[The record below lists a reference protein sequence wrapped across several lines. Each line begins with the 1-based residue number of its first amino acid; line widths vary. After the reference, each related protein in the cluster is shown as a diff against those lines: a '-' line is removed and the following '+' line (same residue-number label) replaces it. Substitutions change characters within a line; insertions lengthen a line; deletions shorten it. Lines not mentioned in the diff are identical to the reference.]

1 METDFI
7 KYIGDIGS
15 VGLMFMVFWVLQRS
29 TFTLLENM
37 IKSSNENFNAIIQ
50 RQRDAEERNYSI
62 LKDLTEDLKV
72 IAASLGRVEMKVDD
86 LKNQLAERRYKHE

>member
-1 METDFI
+1 MEADFV

-15 VGLMFMVFWVLQRS
+15 VGLMFMVFWVLQRHMFS
-29 TFTLLENM
+29 LLENM
-37 IKSSNENFNAIIQ
+37 IKSNNDSFNAIIQ
-50 RQRDAEERNYSI
+50 RQRDIEERNYSI

-86 LKNQLAERRYKHE
+86 LKNQLTERRFKQ